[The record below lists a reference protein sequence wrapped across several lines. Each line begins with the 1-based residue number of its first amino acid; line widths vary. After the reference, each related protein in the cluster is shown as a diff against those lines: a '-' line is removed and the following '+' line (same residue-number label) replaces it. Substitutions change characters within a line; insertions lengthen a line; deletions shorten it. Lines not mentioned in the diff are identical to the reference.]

1 MKTTYTLQ
9 TMHKQAAAL
18 KAAKDGAAAS
28 FVGEKTNSIFSLRKL
43 CELAGVSYHRTRPH
57 AFILSEGEMAML
69 AKVAL
74 QELEREFGEACIFQA
89 QELAY
94 DDKLAK
100 QGIELSE

>member
-1 MKTTYTLQ
+1 MKTTYTLY
-9 TMHKQAAAL
+9 TMKRQAAAL
-18 KAAKDGAAAS
+18 KAAKDGVTTTFA
-28 FVGEKTNSIFSLRKL
+28 GEKTNSIFSLRKL

-57 AFILSEGEMAML
+57 AFILSDGEMAML

-74 QELEREFGEACIFQA
+74 QELEREFGEECLFEA

-100 QGIELSE
+100 QGVQLSE